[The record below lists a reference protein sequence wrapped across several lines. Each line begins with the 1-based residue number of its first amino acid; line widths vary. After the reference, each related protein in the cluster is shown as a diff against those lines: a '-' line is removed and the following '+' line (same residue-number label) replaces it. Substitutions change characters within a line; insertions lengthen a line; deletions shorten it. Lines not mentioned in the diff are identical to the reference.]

1 MLVEKSWSNKIAIA
15 LLYLLIAAIF
25 VSYIPVIYLTGLY
38 SVFSLGI
45 MGLMVLLVVFTFFRS
60 YFLKNRFLVAMI
72 AIIACLVVEFVVF
85 TVGHLRY
92 DMDDV
97 RQVVIVFLCMIVGYT
112 ISMDEQQLSRMSLF
126 YIIGSVLLGLYAIV
140 FYTGSF
146 SFEGDRTLIT
156 GKNQIGGMVAVGGAI
171 ATYFYLTSENR
182 KGLYLALALLA
193 FFVSAILRDR
203 SAFVA
208 FLFFAIVLSFKQFP
222 FYKVFLVLIA
232 MLLFYL
238 FFKSTI
244 DNFFINSLIGRGDID
259 IEDLS
264 TGRSARN
271 AMGIQYL
278 SSHFWVGELEE
289 SAHIPWIHNYLLLR
303 LVRYGVWSMF
313 FILIYLLFVVKIFK
327 EYFRYKELQFDK
339 MGFFIPIIPFFISL
353 LEPSFPFGPG
363 TVQVF
368 VYVLFGHALQQDHY
382 QLQEDQEDQL
392 EENEDTSDFE

>member
-1 MLVEKSWSNKIAIA
+1 MLVERSWSNKIAIA

-60 YFLKNRFLVAMI
+60 YLLKNRFLVAII

-182 KGLYLALALLA
+182 KGMYFALALLA

-278 SSHFWVGELEE
+278 SSHFWVGELEA

-313 FILIYLLFVVKIFK
+313 FILIYLLFVVKIIK

-382 QLQEDQEDQL
+382 QLQEDQDDQL
-392 EENEDTSDFE
+392 EEDEDTSDFE

>member
-1 MLVEKSWSNKIAIA
+1 MLAEKSWNNIIAIT
-15 LLYLLIAAIF
+15 LLYVLLAAVF
-25 VSYIPVIYLTGLY
+25 VSYIPMIYLTSLY
-38 SVFSLGI
+38 NVFSLGI
-45 MGLMVLLVVFTFFRS
+45 MGVMVLLVLFTFFRS
-60 YFLKNRFLVAMI
+60 HFLKNRFFVAVVAVIVFLV
-72 AIIACLVVEFVVF
+72 LEFVVF
-85 TVGHLRY
+85 QVGHLRY
-92 DMDDV
+92 NMDDV
-97 RQVVIVFLCMIVGYT
+97 RQVVIVFLCLIVGYT
-112 ISMDEQQLSRMSLF
+112 ISMDERQLSRMSLF
-126 YIIGSVLLGLYAIV
+126 YIIGSILLGLYAIV

-156 GKNQIGGMVAVGGAI
+156 GKNQIGGMVAVGGAM
-171 ATYFYLTSENR
+171 AMYFYLTSENR
-182 KGLYLALALLA
+182 KGMFFALALLA

-232 MLLFYL
+232 ILLFYL

-271 AMGIQYL
+271 EMGIQYIL
-278 SSHFWVGELEE
+278 NHFWEGELQE
-289 SAHIPWIHNYLLLR
+289 SANIPWIHNYLLLR

-313 FILIYLLFVVKIFK
+313 FILIYLLFVVKIIK

-353 LEPSFPFGPG
+353 LEPSYPFGPG

>member
-1 MLVEKSWSNKIAIA
+1 MLAEKSWNNKIAIT
-15 LLYLLIAAIF
+15 LLYVLLAAVFI
-25 VSYIPVIYLTGLY
+25 SYIPMIYLTSLY
-38 SVFSLGI
+38 NVFSLGI
-45 MGLMVLLVVFTFFRS
+45 MGVMVLLVIFTFFRS
-60 YFLKNRFLVAMI
+60 HFLKNRFLVAII

-92 DMDDV
+92 NMDDV
-97 RQVVIVFLCMIVGYT
+97 RQIVIVFLCMIVGYT
-112 ISMDEQQLSRMSLF
+112 ISMDEQQLSRLSLF

-171 ATYFYLTSENR
+171 ATYFYLTFDNR
-182 KGLYLALALLA
+182 KRMYFALALLA

-208 FLFFAIVLSFKQFP
+208 FLFFAIVVGFKQFP
-222 FYKVFLVLIA
+222 FYKVFMVLIA

-244 DNFFINSLIGRGDID
+244 DNFFINSLIGRGELD

-264 TGRSARN
+264 TGRSSRN
-271 AMGIQYL
+271 EMGIQYL
-278 SSHFWVGELEE
+278 SSHFWVGELEA
-289 SAHIPWIHNYLLLR
+289 SANIPWIHNYLLLR

-313 FILIYLLFVVKIFK
+313 FILVYLMFVVKIIK
-327 EYFRYKELQFDK
+327 EYFGDKELQFDK

-382 QLQEDQEDQL
+382 QLQEDQDDQL
-392 EENEDTSDFE
+392 EEDENTSDFE

>member
-1 MLVEKSWSNKIAIA
+1 MLAEKSWNNKIAIT
-15 LLYLLIAAIF
+15 LLYVLLAAVF
-25 VSYIPVIYLTGLY
+25 VSYIPMIYLTSLY
-38 SVFSLGI
+38 NVFSLGI
-45 MGLMVLLVVFTFFRS
+45 MGVMALLVLIAVFRS
-60 YFLKNRFLVAMI
+60 GFLKNRFLWAFFVVI
-72 AIIACLVVEFVVF
+72 AFLIMEFVVF
-85 TVGHLRY
+85 QVGHLNY
-92 DMDDV
+92 NLDDV
-97 RQVVIVFLCMIVGYT
+97 RQIIIVYLCMLVGYT
-112 ISMDEQQLSRMSLF
+112 ISMTELQLSRMSLF
-126 YIIGSVLLGLYAIV
+126 YVVGSILLGLYAII

-171 ATYFYLTSENR
+171 ATYFYLTFEKR
-182 KGLYLALALLA
+182 KGMFFALALLA

-208 FLFFAIVLSFKQFP
+208 FIFFAVVLSFKQFP
-222 FYKVFLVLIA
+222 FYKVGLVLIA

-244 DNFFINSLIGRGDID
+244 DNFFINSLIGRGELD

-264 TGRSARN
+264 TGRSTRN
-271 AMGIQYL
+271 EMGIQYFI
-278 SSHFWVGELEE
+278 SHFWVGELEA
-289 SAHIPWIHNYLLLR
+289 SANIPWIHNYLLLR

-313 FILIYLLFVVKIFK
+313 FILVYLMFVVKIIK
-327 EYFRYKELQFDK
+327 EYFGDKELQFDK

-363 TVQVF
+363 TVQVL

-382 QLQEDQEDQL
+382 QLQED
-392 EENEDTSDFE
+392 EDTSDFE

>member
-15 LLYLLIAAIF
+15 LLYALLAAVF
-25 VSYIPVIYLTGLY
+25 VSYIPMIYLTSLY
-38 SVFSLGI
+38 NRFSLGI
-45 MGLMVLLVVFTFFRS
+45 MSMMVLLVVFTFFRS
-60 YFLKNRFLVAMI
+60 YFLKNRFLVAVI
-72 AIIACLVVEFVVF
+72 AVIAFLIIEFIVF

-92 DMDDV
+92 NMDDV
-97 RQVVIVFLCMIVGYT
+97 RQIIIVFLCMIVGYT

-126 YIIGSVLLGLYAIV
+126 YIIGSILLGLYAIV

-171 ATYFYLTSENR
+171 ATYFFLTYENR
-182 KGLYLALALLA
+182 KGMYLALALLA

-208 FLFFAIVLSFKQFP
+208 FLFFAMVMSFKQFP

-244 DNFFINSLIGRGDID
+244 YSFFFNSLIGRGDFD

-271 AMGIQYL
+271 EMGIQYFL
-278 SSHFWVGELEE
+278 SHFWEGELQD
-289 SAHIPWIHNYLLLR
+289 SANIPWIHNYLLLR
-303 LVRYGVWSMF
+303 LVRYGVWSVF
-313 FILIYLLFVVKIFK
+313 FILVYLLFVVKIIK
-327 EYFRYKELQFDK
+327 EYFRYKELQFDR
-339 MGFFIPIIPFFISL
+339 MGFFILIIPFFISL

-368 VYVLFGHALQQDHY
+368 VYILFGHALQQDY
-382 QLQEDQEDQL
+382 YQL
-392 EENEDTSDFE
+392 EEVQLEDDEDTSDFE

>member
-1 MLVEKSWSNKIAIA
+1 MLTVNSWKNKIAIT
-15 LLYLLIAAIF
+15 LLYVLFAA
-25 VSYIPVIYLTGLY
+25 VVLSYIPMIYLTSLY
-38 SVFSLGI
+38 DVFSLGI
-45 MGLMVLLVVFTFFRS
+45 MVLMALLVVFTFFRS
-60 YFLKNRFLVAMI
+60 FFLKNRFLVTVITVI
-72 AIIACLVVEFVVF
+72 AFLVIEFVVF

-92 DMDDV
+92 NMDDV
-97 RQVVIVFLCMIVGYT
+97 RQVIIVFLCMIVGYT
-112 ISMDEQQLSRMSLF
+112 INMTEQQLSRMSLF
-126 YIIGSVLLGLYAIV
+126 YIIGSILMGLYAIV

-171 ATYFYLTSENR
+171 ATYFYLTFDNR
-182 KGLYLALALLA
+182 KRMYFALALLA

-208 FLFFAIVLSFKQFP
+208 FLFFAIVVSFKQFP
-222 FYKVFLVLIA
+222 FYKVFMVLIA

-259 IEDLS
+259 IENLS
-264 TGRSARN
+264 TGRSTRN

-278 SSHFWVGELEE
+278 SSHFWVGELEA
-289 SAHIPWIHNYLLLR
+289 SANIPWIHNYLLLR
-303 LVRYGVWSMF
+303 LVRYGVWSLF
-313 FILIYLLFVVKIFK
+313 FILIYLLFVVKIIK

-382 QLQEDQEDQL
+382 QLQEDQL
-392 EENEDTSDFE
+392 EEDEDTSDFE